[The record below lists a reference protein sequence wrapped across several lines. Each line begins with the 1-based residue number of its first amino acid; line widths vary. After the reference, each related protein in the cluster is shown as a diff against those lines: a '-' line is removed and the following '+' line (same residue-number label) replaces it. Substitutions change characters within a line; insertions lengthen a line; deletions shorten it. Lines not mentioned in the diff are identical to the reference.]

1 MAVKDHSL
9 DDKII
14 HAAGDEFLEHGFLA
28 ASMHKIADRA
38 GVTTGAL
45 YTRYKNKDA
54 LFGSLLGEFFSVIQ
68 DCSESASQ
76 KYYGAEES
84 GSTADFLAA
93 MEFEEQMY
101 LNLLFE
107 HYEACVLLF
116 CKSHGSSAEESLNT
130 MISHKV
136 TTTVDFL
143 EKTATHP
150 VNREAVRLLMEA
162 NFHIYRKI
170 IEAGYGKA
178 EAVSCMKEVQ
188 PFLHA
193 GWKELYEQLHATIE

>member
-14 HAAGDEFLEHGFLA
+14 HAAEDEFLEHGFVA
-28 ASMHKIADRA
+28 ASMHKIAECA

-45 YTRYKNKDA
+45 YTRYKNKDE
-54 LFGSLLGEFFSVIQ
+54 LFGSLLREFFSVIQ
-68 DCSESASQ
+68 AWSESASQ
-76 KYYGAEES
+76 KYYEAEES
-84 GSTADFLAA
+84 GSAADFLAA
-93 MEFEEQMY
+93 MELEEQMY

-116 CKSHGSSAEESLNT
+116 CKSHGSSAEESLSA

-170 IEAGYGKA
+170 IEAGYGKT
-178 EAVSCMKEVQ
+178 EAVSCMKVVQ

-193 GWKELYEQLHATIE
+193 GWQELYEKLHTA

>member
-14 HAAGDEFLEHGFLA
+14 HAAWDEFLEHGFVA

-54 LFGSLLGEFFSVIQ
+54 LFGSLLSEFFSVTQ
-68 DCSESASQ
+68 ACSEPVAK
-76 KYYGAEES
+76 KYYEAEES
-84 GSTADFLAA
+84 GSVADFLAA

-107 HYEACVLLF
+107 HYESCVLLF
-116 CKSHGSSAEESLNT
+116 CKSHGSSAEESLSA
-130 MISHKV
+130 MISYKV

-143 EKTATHP
+143 EKTAAHP

-170 IEAGYGKA
+170 IEAGYGKT
-178 EAVSCMKEVQ
+178 EAVSCMKDVQ

-193 GWKELYEQLHATIE
+193 GWKELYEQLHTTIE

>member
-1 MAVKDHSL
+1 MAVKNHSL

-14 HAAGDEFLEHGFLA
+14 RAAEAEFLEHGFMA
-28 ASMHKIADRA
+28 ASMHKIAERA

-54 LFGSLLGEFFSVIQ
+54 LFGSLLEELFSVVQ
-68 DCSESASQ
+68 AWSEPASQ
-76 KYYGAEES
+76 HYCEAEAS
-84 GSTADFLAA
+84 GSATDFLAA

-101 LNLLFE
+101 LNLIFE

-116 CKSHGSSAEESLNT
+116 CRSHGSSAEESLSA

-143 EKTATHP
+143 EKTAARP

-170 IEAGYGKA
+170 LEAGYGKT
-178 EAVSCMKEVQ
+178 EAASCMKDVQ
-188 PFLHA
+188 LFLHT
-193 GWKELYEQLHATIE
+193 GWKALYEQLHTV

>member
-14 HAAGDEFLEHGFLA
+14 HAAEDEFLEHGFVA

-68 DCSESASQ
+68 AWSESTAQ
-76 KYYGAEES
+76 KYYEAEES
-84 GSTADFLAA
+84 GSAADFLAA
-93 MEFEEQMY
+93 MELEEQMY

-116 CKSHGSSAEESLNT
+116 CKSHGSSAEEFLSA

-170 IEAGYGKA
+170 IEAGYGKT
-178 EAVSCMKEVQ
+178 EAVSCMKVVQ

-193 GWKELYEQLHATIE
+193 GWKELYEKFHTA